1 MNLMLGANSPL
12 SLCERGRYCWGMMCV
27 RLILTFSAAALCGC
41 SLFKSAPP
49 KPTII
54 RLPKTQPAENS
65 VPKLVGVVSMV
76 NPDGQF
82 VLVESNQSAALESGT
97 ALKCIRDGVE
107 SAVIAVGKER
117 RRPYVTADIVKGDPQ
132 RGDQVFE

>member
-1 MNLMLGANSPL
+1 MSA
-12 SLCERGRYCWGMMCV
+12 RYGWAMMCA
-27 RLILTFSAAALCGC
+27 RLILMFSAAALCGC
-41 SLFKSAPP
+41 SLFKPAPP
-49 KPTII
+49 KATII

-76 NPDGQF
+76 NPEGQF